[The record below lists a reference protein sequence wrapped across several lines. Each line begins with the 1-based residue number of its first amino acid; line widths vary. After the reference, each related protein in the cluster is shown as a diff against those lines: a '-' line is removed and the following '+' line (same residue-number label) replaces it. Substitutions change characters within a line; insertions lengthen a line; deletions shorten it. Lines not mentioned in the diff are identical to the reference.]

1 MRRRGE
7 HDRYRVFSRR
17 AVIMGGAQLALFSA
31 LAARMYYLQVVESD
45 RYATLAEDNRINMRL
60 IAPPR
65 GDILD
70 RHGEPLAV
78 NTRDF
83 RAVLIAE
90 GTNNVEGT
98 LDAVSQIIA
107 LDEAERARILRELR
121 RNRSFV
127 PVTLRE
133 RLSWEEVS
141 RIEVNA
147 PDLPGVSVQAGL
159 TRHYPVGADAS
170 HVLGYVGAVT
180 EAEKRR
186 SDDPLLSL
194 PEFRIGKSGIEK
206 AYDKRLRGTAGH
218 SYVEINAHGRVI
230 QEVRRT
236 EGDPGADLS
245 VTLDAELQRYAASRL
260 EGESAAAVVMDVRN
274 GDVLALVSTPG
285 FDPNAFAGG
294 VSSAYWRE
302 LITNP
307 RAPLTNKA
315 IAGQY
320 APGSTFKL
328 AVALA
333 AMEEGAIASDHSVF
347 CRGHVNLGDSR
358 FHCWKR
364 GGHGRVDLHHAIKR
378 SCDVFFYDLAMRLG
392 IEKLAKAAR
401 ALGLGEPVG
410 IDIPGER
417 PGLIPDKDWKRAAI
431 GDVWHQGETLI
442 AGIGQGYVLAT
453 PLQLAVMTARIVN
466 GGRAVIPRLVAGPP
480 GEPAP
485 EAEPLPFAAS
495 SLGLVMA
502 GMNSVVNETGGTA
515 FGSRIDEPAFAMG
528 GKTGTSQVRRISLAE
543 RRAGVKKNED
553 LDWLQRDHALFVG
566 YAPLKAPRYAAAVV
580 VEHGGSGSRAAAPV
594 ARDLLWEAQ
603 RRAAGDEPV
612 ADGETER
619 AERGD
624 TKQERG

>member
-17 AVIMGGAQLALFSA
+17 AVIMGGSQLALFSA
-31 LAARMYYLQVVESD
+31 LAGRMYYLQVIESD

-60 IAPPR
+60 LAPPR

-98 LDAVSQIIA
+98 LDAVSQIIS

-133 RLSWEEVS
+133 GLSWEEVS

-159 TRHYPVGADAS
+159 TRYYPLGPDAA
-170 HVLGYVGAVT
+170 HALGYVGAVS
-180 EAEKRR
+180 EAEKSRA
-186 SDDPLLSL
+186 DDPLLSL
-194 PEFRIGKSGIEK
+194 PEFRIGKNGIEK
-206 AYDKRLRGTAGH
+206 AYDRTLRGTAGH

-236 EGDPGADLS
+236 EGDPGADLTS
-245 VTLDAELQRYAASRL
+245 TLDAKLQRYAASRL
-260 EGESAAAVVMDVRN
+260 AGESAAAVVMDVRS
-274 GDVLALVSTPG
+274 GDILALVSTPG

-294 VSSAYWRE
+294 ISSTYWHE

-333 AMEEGAIASDHSVF
+333 AIEEGAIASNHSVF

-364 GGHGRVDLHHAIKR
+364 GGHGRVDLHYGLKR

-410 IDIPGER
+410 LDIPGER
-417 PGLIPDKDWKRAAI
+417 SGLIPDKAWKRAAI

-466 GGRAVIPRLVAGPP
+466 GGRAVVPRLVAGPAS
-480 GEPAP
+480 EPASEP
-485 EAEPLPFAAS
+485 EPLPFAAS
-495 SLGLVMA
+495 SLGMVMA
-502 GMNSVVNETGGTA
+502 GMNSVVNEPGGTA
-515 FGSRIDEPAFAMG
+515 FGSRIDEPTFAMG

-553 LDWLQRDHALFVG
+553 LEWLQRDHALFVG
-566 YAPLKAPRYAAAVV
+566 YAPLEAPRYAAAVV

-603 RRAAGDEPV
+603 RRAAGDKPV
-612 ADGETER
+612 AGDDTER
-619 AERGD
+619 AEFGD
-624 TKQERG
+624 TGRARG